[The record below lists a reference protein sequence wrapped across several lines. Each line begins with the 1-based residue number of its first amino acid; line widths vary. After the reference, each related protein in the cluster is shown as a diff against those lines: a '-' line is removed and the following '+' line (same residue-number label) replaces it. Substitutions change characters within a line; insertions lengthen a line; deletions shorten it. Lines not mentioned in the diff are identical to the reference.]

1 MAGMVALSWWLG
13 TAAYAQSTS
22 CTEAERPTV
31 FLRSR
36 DPELERIAVQLAV
49 GLAASGVA
57 VCTGDA
63 PLAKHVAT
71 VEIVA
76 DPARES
82 SRQIRVRDQVTSKTL
97 ERAVELGA
105 IPPDSRATALALYVE
120 ELLQASWAELA
131 LDSHGFL
138 REHPP
143 AAPLEVQREL
153 ARVLPTA
160 APAAEGAASA
170 RVWRI
175 SFGAA
180 FATFPGMLT
189 QLGPQLSV
197 GYRALPWLE
206 PALRVGYRA
215 SPVVHAP
222 DGTIAVQ
229 ALLAGAYVDLL
240 FALSRTLSVHFPQGL
255 DVSHVTFLTG
265 ANAGSPSVASATRA
279 ALVVEHG
286 AGLRFHLA
294 DALSITT
301 VARFCWTLLR
311 AQAAD
316 DQHVVA
322 GISGVGLAAEISLD
336 GHL

>member
-1 MAGMVALSWWLG
+1 MASMVALSWWLG
-13 TAAYAQSTS
+13 TAAYAQSSS
-22 CTEAERPTV
+22 CTEAHRPTV
-31 FLRSR
+31 FLRSH
-36 DPELERIAVQLAV
+36 DAEIERIAVQLAV
-49 GLAASGVA
+49 GLAVSGVA
-57 VCTGDA
+57 VCVGDA
-63 PLAKHVAT
+63 ALGMRVAS
-71 VEIVA
+71 VDIVA

-82 SRQIRVRDQVTSKTL
+82 SRQIRVRDAVTSKTL
-97 ERAVELGA
+97 ERAVDLGA

-131 LDSHGFL
+131 LNSHGFL

-143 AAPLEVQREL
+143 AAPAEVQREL

-160 APAAEGAASA
+160 APGPERAASA
-170 RVWRI
+170 RAWRI
-175 SFGAA
+175 SLGAA
-180 FATFPGMLT
+180 FVSFPGMLT

-206 PALRVGYRA
+206 PALRIGYRA
-215 SPVVHAP
+215 SPLVHAP

-229 ALLAGAYVDLL
+229 ALLAGAYVDLF
-240 FALSRTLSVHFPQGL
+240 FALSRALSVHFPQGI

-265 ANAGSPSVASATRA
+265 ANAGSPSVARATRA

-294 DALSITT
+294 DALSITA
-301 VARFCWTLLR
+301 VARFCWTVLR

-316 DQHVVA
+316 QQRVVT

>member
-1 MAGMVALSWWLG
+1 MASLVALSCSLG

-22 CTEAERPTV
+22 CTDAHRPTV
-31 FLRSR
+31 FLRSH
-36 DPELERIAVQLAV
+36 DAELERIAAELAV

-63 PLAKHVAT
+63 ALAKHVAS
-71 VEIVA
+71 VDIVV

-82 SRQIRVRDQVTSKTL
+82 SRQIRVRDEVTSKTL
-97 ERAVELGA
+97 ERAVDLSA

-131 LDSHGFL
+131 LNGHVFL

-143 AAPLEVQREL
+143 AAPAEVQREL
-153 ARVLPTA
+153 ERVLPA
-160 APAAEGAASA
+160 AATGLERAASE

-175 SFGAA
+175 SLGAA
-180 FATFPGMLT
+180 FVSFPGMLT

-197 GYRALPWLE
+197 GYRVLPWLE

-229 ALLAGAYVDLL
+229 ALLAGAYVDLF
-240 FALSRTLSVHFPQGL
+240 FALTRVLSVHFPQGI
-255 DVSHVTFLTG
+255 DVSHVTFLIG
-265 ANAGSPSVASATRA
+265 AKPGSESVASATRA
-279 ALVVEHG
+279 AVVVEHG

-294 DALSITT
+294 DALSITA

-322 GISGVGLAAEISLD
+322 GISGAGIAAELSFD